1 LAEFLPFIVI
11 GLSVGS
17 IYGLAATGLVLTY
30 KTSGIFNFA
39 YGALASVSVF
49 IFYELHDVQGW
60 PWPLA
65 GGLCVFVV
73 GPVMGYLLE
82 LLARQL
88 AAADRT
94 LQIGAMV
101 GLIVCI
107 VSITGLLFSN
117 TSGVFPSFLPTATV
131 RLLDVNVEW
140 EQIIVFIVGL
150 AAAGGLYAF
159 LRFTRRGVELRAVV
173 DDPDL
178 LSVTGT
184 SAVRVRR
191 LAWMIGSSF
200 AALSGLLIAPNLQ
213 LSATALTL
221 LVVQAFCAAAIGYFS
236 NLPLTYLGGLLTG
249 VAGAVATKYVV
260 NVPWLI
266 GFPSS
271 LPFVVLFVV
280 LLVTPRGRLLVRS
293 FVVPRRIPPS
303 WHAPLRARLLS
314 GVVFLALLCAVPWLV
329 GTNLASYTSALIL
342 VILLLSLG
350 LLLRTARQVSLCQ
363 YGFAAIGAAA
373 MAHFTGA
380 GIPWLIALLLA
391 ALVAIPVGALIAI
404 PAIRL
409 SGVFLALATLG
420 FGILLE
426 QMVYTQGW
434 MFGASS
440 NGLPTTRPDLSIDG
454 FQLGSDEGMYFVVLA
469 FVAVVAVAIAVL
481 TETRLGKL
489 LRAMGDSPVALDTYG
504 VNVNVIRVLVF
515 CVSAA
520 IAAIAGALTASVDTY
535 AIGDNFPSFSSL
547 TIVTIVLVVVVG
559 DPWYAFIAAAGLT
572 IIPVYLTGG
581 NVTNVILAVAA
592 IGSVLVPVF
601 RHRLQATPPR
611 AVQAFADWI
620 GGRPTRASGA
630 PPATAPP
637 AAPRPAP
644 QPEPANTPTP
654 ALAPVHLASP
664 PARLAS
670 PPAHVGSPRARLASR
685 KVPSAGLAVEN
696 LTIRYGGALAVDSAS
711 LTVQPGA
718 ITGLVGPNGAG
729 KTSIFNACSGLI
741 APTGGRITL
750 HGDDIS
756 HASPSQR
763 ARLGLGRT
771 FQRVQLFESLPVR
784 SNVQLA
790 RESAL
795 AGSNP
800 LRQVVGRRSDAR
812 EIERATTEAIK
823 LTGIGPYVDAPV
835 DRLSTGQRRLVELAR
850 VLAGPFDI
858 ILLDEPSSG
867 LDPTETKHFGQIL
880 CRAVAERGLG
890 VLLVEH
896 DMALVQQTCAHVYVL
911 DYGTMIF
918 EGTAQQML
926 TADSVRAAYL
936 GVSTTETAS

>member
-1 LAEFLPFIVI
+1 LADFLPFIVI

-17 IYGLAATGLVLTY
+17 VYGLAATGLVLTY

-60 PWPLA
+60 PWPVV

-82 LLARQL
+82 WLSRQL

-101 GLIVCI
+101 GLIVWI
-107 VSITGLLFSN
+107 VSITGIMFSS
-117 TSGVFPSFLPTATV
+117 TSGIFPSFLPTATV
-131 RLLDVNVEW
+131 RMLDVNVQW
-140 EQIIVFIVGL
+140 EQIIVAVVGF
-150 AAAGGLYAF
+150 AAAGALYAF

-184 SAVRVRR
+184 SSVRVRR

-213 LSATALTL
+213 LSALALTL
-221 LVVQAFCAAAIGYFS
+221 LVVQAFSAAAIGYFT
-236 NLPLTYLGGLLTG
+236 NLPLTYVGGLLTG
-249 VAGAVATKYVV
+249 IAGALATKYVV

-271 LPFVVLFVV
+271 LPFVVLFIV
-280 LLVTPRGRLLVRS
+280 LLVTPRSKLVVRS
-293 FVVPRRIPPS
+293 FVVARRIPPS
-303 WHAPLRARLLS
+303 WHAPVRARLYS
-314 GVVFLALLCAVPWLV
+314 GVVFLAVLCAVPWLV
-329 GTNLASYTSALIL
+329 GTDLASYTSALIM
-342 VILLLSLG
+342 VILILSLG
-350 LLLRTARQVSLCQ
+350 LLLRTSRQVSLCQ

-373 MAHFTGA
+373 MGHFTSA
-380 GIPWLIALLLA
+380 GIPWLFALLLA
-391 ALVAIPVGALIAI
+391 ALVAVPVGAFIAI

-426 QMVYTQGW
+426 QMVYTMGW
-434 MFGASS
+434 MFGPSS
-440 NGLPTTRPDLSIDG
+440 NGLPTTRPDLSIGG
-454 FQLGSDEGMYFVVLA
+454 FKFGSDEGMYFVVVA
-469 FVAVVAVAIAVL
+469 FVVIIAVTVAVL

-515 CVSAA
+515 CISAF
-520 IAAIAGALTASVDTY
+520 IAAVAGALTASVNTY
-535 AIGDNFPSFSSL
+535 AIGSEFPSFSSL
-547 TIVTIVLVVVVG
+547 VLVTIVIAVVLG
-559 DPWYAFIAAAGLT
+559 DPWYAFVAAAGLT

-581 NVTNVILAVAA
+581 NVTEIILAVSAVGA
-592 IGSVLVPVF
+592 VLVPVF
-601 RHRLQATPPR
+601 RDRMQVTPPR
-611 AVQAFADWI
+611 AIQEFADWI
-620 GGRPTRASGA
+620 STHPPRRAS
-630 PPATAPP
+630 PA
-637 AAPRPAP
+637 
-644 QPEPANTPTP
+644 
-654 ALAPVHLASP
+654 
-664 PARLAS
+664 ARLAAAQ
-670 PPAHVGSPRARLASR
+670 PAAAQPAAALATAAPVETGRPVVVPAARSPRPIGSTSLS
-685 KVPSAGLAVEN
+685 VES
-696 LTIRYGGALAVDSAS
+696 LTIRYGGALAVDNVTLA
-711 LTVQPGA
+711 VRAGM

-729 KTSIFNACSGLI
+729 KTSIFNVCSGLVKPS
-741 APTGGRITL
+741 AGRITL
-750 HGDDIS
+750 HGTDVT

-771 FQRVQLFESLPVR
+771 FQRVQLFESLDVR
-784 SNVQLA
+784 SNITLA

-800 LRQVVGRRSDAR
+800 LRQVVGRRGDAR
-812 EIERATTEAIK
+812 EIDRAVTSAIE
-823 LTGIGPYVDAPV
+823 LTGVGAYLDKPV
-835 DRLSTGQRRLVELAR
+835 DHLSTGQRRLVELAR
-850 VLAGPFDI
+850 VLAGPFDTV
-858 ILLDEPSSG
+858 LLDEPSSG
-867 LDPTETKHFGQIL
+867 LDPAETEHFGEIL
-880 CRAVAERGLG
+880 GRAVAERGLG

-911 DYGTMIF
+911 DYGSMIF

-936 GVSTTETAS
+936 GVSTTEPAS

>member
-60 PWPLA
+60 PWPVV

-82 LLARQL
+82 LLSRQL

-101 GLIVCI
+101 GLIVWI
-107 VSITGLLFSN
+107 VSITGIMFSN
-117 TSGVFPSFLPTATV
+117 TSGIFPSFLPTTTV
-131 RLLDVNVEW
+131 RMLDVNVQW
-140 EQIIVFIVGL
+140 EQIIVAVVGF
-150 AAAGGLYAF
+150 AAAGALYAF

-184 SAVRVRR
+184 SSVRVRR

-213 LSATALTL
+213 LSALALTL
-221 LVVQAFCAAAIGYFS
+221 LVVQAFSAAAIGYFT
-236 NLPLTYLGGLLTG
+236 NLPLTYVGGLLTG
-249 VAGAVATKYVV
+249 VAGALATKYVV

-271 LPFVVLFVV
+271 LPFVVLFIV
-280 LLVTPRGRLLVRS
+280 LLVTPRSKLVVRS
-293 FVVPRRIPPS
+293 FVVARRIPPS
-303 WHAPLRARLLS
+303 WHAPARARLYS
-314 GVVFLALLCAVPWLV
+314 GVVFLAVLCAVPWLV
-329 GTNLASYTSALIL
+329 GTDLASYTSALIM
-342 VILLLSLG
+342 VILILSLG
-350 LLLRTARQVSLCQ
+350 LLLRTSRQVSLCQ

-373 MAHFTGA
+373 MGHFTSA
-380 GIPWLIALLLA
+380 GIPWLFALLLA
-391 ALVAIPVGALIAI
+391 ALVAVPVGAFIAI

-426 QMVYTQGW
+426 QMVYTMGW
-434 MFGASS
+434 MFGPSS
-440 NGLPTTRPDLSIDG
+440 NGLPTTRPDLSIGG
-454 FQLGSDEGMYFVVLA
+454 FQFGSDEGMYFVVVA
-469 FVAVVAVAIAVL
+469 FVVVIAVTVAVL

-515 CVSAA
+515 CISAF
-520 IAAIAGALTASVDTY
+520 IAAVAGALTASVNTY
-535 AIGDNFPSFSSL
+535 AIGSEFPSFSSL
-547 TIVTIVLVVVVG
+547 VLVTIVIAVVLG
-559 DPWYAFIAAAGLT
+559 DPWYAFVAAAGLT

-581 NVTNVILAVAA
+581 DVTEIILAVSAVGA
-592 IGSVLVPVF
+592 VLVPVF
-601 RHRLQATPPR
+601 RDRMQVTPPR
-611 AVQAFADWI
+611 AVVKFADWI
-620 GGRPTRASGA
+620 STHPPRRARAAAQLAAAQPAAAAAETARPALV
-630 PPATAPP
+630 PATRP
-637 AAPRPAP
+637 PRPP
-644 QPEPANTPTP
+644 
-654 ALAPVHLASP
+654 
-664 PARLAS
+664 
-670 PPAHVGSPRARLASR
+670 GSTSLS
-685 KVPSAGLAVEN
+685 VEN
-696 LTIRYGGALAVDSAS
+696 LTIRYGGALAVDNVTLA
-711 LTVQPGA
+711 VRAGM

-729 KTSIFNACSGLI
+729 KTSIFNVCSGLVKPS
-741 APTGGRITL
+741 AGRITL
-750 HGDDIS
+750 HGSDVT

-771 FQRVQLFESLPVR
+771 FQRVQLFESLDVR
-784 SNVQLA
+784 SNITLA

-800 LRQVVGRRSDAR
+800 LRQVVGRRGDAR
-812 EIERATTEAIK
+812 EIDRAVTAAIE
-823 LTGIGPYVDAPV
+823 LTGVGAYLDKPV
-835 DRLSTGQRRLVELAR
+835 DHLSTGQRRLVELAR
-850 VLAGPFDI
+850 VLAGPFDTV
-858 ILLDEPSSG
+858 LLDEPSSG
-867 LDPTETKHFGQIL
+867 LDPAETEHFGEIL
-880 CRAVAERGLG
+880 GRAVAERGLG

-911 DYGTMIF
+911 DYGSMIF

-926 TADSVRAAYL
+926 TADAVRAAYL
-936 GVSTTETAS
+936 GVSTTTPAT

>member
-1 LAEFLPFIVI
+1 MAEFLPFIVI

-49 IFYELHDVQGW
+49 VFYELHDVQGW
-60 PWPLA
+60 PWPVA

-82 LLARQL
+82 LLSRQL

-101 GLIVCI
+101 GLIVWI
-107 VSITGLLFSN
+107 VSITGIMFSN
-117 TSGVFPSFLPTATV
+117 TSGIFPSFLPTTTV
-131 RLLDVNVEW
+131 RLLNVNVEW
-140 EQIIVFIVGL
+140 EQIIVAVVGF
-150 AAAGGLYAF
+150 AAAGALYAF

-184 SAVRVRR
+184 SSVAVRR

-213 LSATALTL
+213 LSALALTL
-221 LVVQAFCAAAIGYFS
+221 LVVQAFSAAAIGYFT
-236 NLPLTYLGGLLTG
+236 NLPLTYVGGLLTG
-249 VAGAVATKYVV
+249 IAGALATKYVV

-271 LPFVVLFVV
+271 LPFVVLFIV
-280 LLVTPRGRLLVRS
+280 LLVTPRSKLVVRS
-293 FVVPRRIPPS
+293 FVVARRIPPS
-303 WHAPLRARLLS
+303 WHAPVRARLYS
-314 GVVFLALLCAVPWLV
+314 GVVFLAVLCAVPWLV
-329 GTNLASYTSALIL
+329 GTDLASYTSALIM
-342 VILLLSLG
+342 VILILSLG
-350 LLLRTARQVSLCQ
+350 LLLRTSRQVSLCQ

-373 MAHFTGA
+373 MGHFTSA
-380 GIPWLIALLLA
+380 GIPWLFALLLA
-391 ALVAIPVGALIAI
+391 ALVAVPVGAFIAI

-426 QMVYTQGW
+426 QMVYTMGW
-434 MFGASS
+434 MFGPSS
-440 NGLPTTRPDLSIDG
+440 NGLPTTRPDLSIGG
-454 FQLGSDEGMYFVVLA
+454 FQLGSDEGMYFVVVA
-469 FVAVVAVAIAVL
+469 FVVVIAVTVAVL

-515 CVSAA
+515 CISAF
-520 IAAIAGALTASVDTY
+520 IAAVAGALTASVNTY
-535 AIGDNFPSFSSL
+535 AIGSEFPSFSSL
-547 TIVTIVLVVVVG
+547 VLVTIVIAVVLG
-559 DPWYAFIAAAGLT
+559 DPWYAFVAAAGLT

-581 NVTNVILAVAA
+581 NVTEIILAVSAVGA
-592 IGSVLVPVF
+592 VLVPVF
-601 RHRLQATPPR
+601 RDRMQVTPPR
-611 AVQAFADWI
+611 AIQEFADWI
-620 GGRPTRASGA
+620 STHPPRRAR
-630 PPATAPP
+630 
-637 AAPRPAP
+637 AA
-644 QPEPANTPTP
+644 
-654 ALAPVHLASP
+654 
-664 PARLAS
+664 ARLAAAQPAGAPAETAS
-670 PPAHVGSPRARLASR
+670 PALVLAARSPRPPGSTSLS
-685 KVPSAGLAVEN
+685 VEG
-696 LTIRYGGALAVDSAS
+696 LTIRYGGALAVDNVTLA
-711 LTVQPGA
+711 VRAGM

-729 KTSIFNACSGLI
+729 KTSIFNVCSGLVKPS
-741 APTGGRITL
+741 AGRITL
-750 HGDDIS
+750 HGTDVT

-771 FQRVQLFESLPVR
+771 FQRVQLFESLDVK
-784 SNVQLA
+784 SNITLA

-800 LRQVVGRRSDAR
+800 LRQVIGRRGDAR
-812 EIERATTEAIK
+812 EIDRAVAAAIE
-823 LTGIGPYVDAPV
+823 LTGVGAYLDKPV
-835 DRLSTGQRRLVELAR
+835 DHLSTGQRRLVELAR
-850 VLAGPFDI
+850 VLAGPFDTV
-858 ILLDEPSSG
+858 LLDEPSSG
-867 LDPTETKHFGQIL
+867 LDPTETEHFGAIL
-880 CRAVAERGLG
+880 GRAVAERGLG

-911 DYGTMIF
+911 DYGSMIF

-926 TADSVRAAYL
+926 TAESVRAAYL
-936 GVSTTETAS
+936 GVSTTTPAT

>member
-1 LAEFLPFIVI
+1 VAQFLPFVVI

-49 IFYELHDVQGW
+49 TFYELHDVQGW
-60 PWPLA
+60 PWPVA
-65 GGLCVFVV
+65 GALCVFVV
-73 GPVMGYLLE
+73 GPVLGYLLE

-101 GLIVCI
+101 GLIVWI
-107 VSITGLLFSN
+107 VSITGIMFSS
-117 TSGVFPSFLPTATV
+117 TSGTFPAFLPTSTV

-140 EQIIVFIVGL
+140 EQIIVAVVGF
-150 AAAGGLYAF
+150 AAAGALYAF

-184 SAVRVRR
+184 SSVRVRR

-213 LSATALTL
+213 LSALALTL
-221 LVVQAFCAAAIGYFS
+221 LVVQAFSAAAIGYFT
-236 NLPLTYLGGLLTG
+236 NLPLTYVGGLLTG

-271 LPFVVLFVV
+271 LPFVVLFIV
-280 LLVTPRGRLLVRS
+280 LLVTPRGRLVVRS
-293 FVVPRRIPPS
+293 FVVPHRIPPS
-303 WHAPLRARLLS
+303 WHAPVRARLLS
-314 GVVFLALLCAVPWLV
+314 GVIFLAFLCAVPWLV
-329 GTNLASYTSALIL
+329 GPDLASYTSALIL
-342 VILLLSLG
+342 VILILSLG
-350 LLLRTARQVSLCQ
+350 LLLRTSRQVSLCQ
-363 YGFAAIGAAA
+363 YAFAAIGAAA
-373 MAHFTGA
+373 MAHFTSA
-380 GIPWLIALLLA
+380 GVPWLIALLLA
-391 ALVAIPVGALIAI
+391 ALVAVPVGAFIAI

-426 QMVYTQGW
+426 QMVYTMGW
-434 MFGASS
+434 MFGPSS
-440 NGLPTTRPDLSIDG
+440 NGLPTSRPNWSIGG

-469 FVAVVAVAIAVL
+469 FVAAAAVAIAVL
-481 TETRLGKL
+481 TQTRLGKL
-489 LRAMGDSPVALDTYG
+489 LRALGDSPVALDTYG
-504 VNVNVIRVLVF
+504 VNVNVIRVVAF
-515 CVSAA
+515 CVSAF
-520 IAAIAGALTASVDTY
+520 IAAVAGALTASVDTY
-535 AIGDNFPSFSSL
+535 AIGDDFPSFSSL
-547 TIVTIVLVVVVG
+547 TIVTIVIVVVLG
-559 DPWYAFIAAAGLT
+559 DPWYAFVAAAGLT

-581 NVTNVILAVAA
+581 NVTAVILAVAA
-592 IGSVLVPVF
+592 VGSVLVPVF

-611 AVQAFADWI
+611 VVQALADWI
-620 GGRPTRASGA
+620 GTHPPRRASAPAPSAAGQPEAAGA
-630 PPATAPP
+630 ETARQASVAVPR
-637 AAPRPAP
+637 APRPA
-644 QPEPANTPTP
+644 
-654 ALAPVHLASP
+654 ASTS
-664 PARLAS
+664 LS
-670 PPAHVGSPRARLASR
+670 
-685 KVPSAGLAVEN
+685 VES
-696 LTIRYGGALAVDSAS
+696 LTIRYGGALAVNKVTLA
-711 LTVQPGA
+711 VKAGM

-729 KTSIFNACSGLI
+729 KTSIFNACSGLVKPS
-741 APTGGRITL
+741 AGRIML
-750 HGDDIS
+750 HDADITR
-756 HASPSQR
+756 ASPSQR

-800 LRQVVGRRSDAR
+800 LRQVIGRRGDAR
-812 EIERATTEAIK
+812 EIARATAEAIE
-823 LTGIGPYVDAPV
+823 LTGIGSYVDAPV
-835 DRLSTGQRRLVELAR
+835 EHLSTGQRRLVELAR
-850 VLAGPFDI
+850 VLAGPFDT

-867 LDPTETKHFGQIL
+867 LDPTETGHFGEIL
-880 CRAVAERGLG
+880 GRAVAERGLG

-896 DMALVQQTCAHVYVL
+896 DMALVQQTCAQVYVL
-911 DYGTMIF
+911 DYGSLIF
-918 EGTAQQML
+918 EGTPQQML
-926 TADSVRAAYL
+926 TADTVRAAYL
-936 GVSTTETAS
+936 GVSTTEAAS

>member
-17 IYGLAATGLVLTY
+17 VYGLAATGLVLTY

-49 IFYELHDVQGW
+49 IFYELHDVRGW
-60 PWPLA
+60 PWPVV

-73 GPVMGYLLE
+73 GPVLGCLLE
-82 LLARQL
+82 WLSRQL

-101 GLIVCI
+101 GLIVWI
-107 VSITGLLFSN
+107 VSITGIMFST
-117 TSGVFPSFLPTATV
+117 TSGIFPSFLPTTTV
-131 RLLDVNVEW
+131 RMLDVNVQW
-140 EQIIVFIVGL
+140 EQIIVAVVGF
-150 AAAGGLYAF
+150 AAAGALYAF

-184 SAVRVRR
+184 SSVRVRR

-213 LSATALTL
+213 LSALALTL
-221 LVVQAFCAAAIGYFS
+221 LVVQAFSAAAIGYFT
-236 NLPLTYLGGLLTG
+236 NLPLTYAGGLLTG
-249 VAGAVATKYVV
+249 VAGALATKYVV

-271 LPFVVLFVV
+271 LPFVVLFIV
-280 LLVTPRGRLLVRS
+280 LLVTPRGRLVVRS
-293 FVVPRRIPPS
+293 FVVARRIPPS
-303 WHAPLRARLLS
+303 WHAPARARLYS
-314 GVVFLALLCAVPWLV
+314 GVVFLAVLCAVPRLV
-329 GTNLASYTSALIL
+329 GTDLASYTSALIM
-342 VILLLSLG
+342 VILILSLG
-350 LLLRTARQVSLCQ
+350 LLLRTSRQVSLCQ

-373 MAHFTGA
+373 MGHFTSA
-380 GIPWLIALLLA
+380 GIPWLFALLLA
-391 ALVAIPVGALIAI
+391 ALVAVPVGAFIAI

-426 QMVYTQGW
+426 QMVYTMGW
-434 MFGASS
+434 MFGPSS
-440 NGLPTTRPDLSIDG
+440 NGLPTTRPDLSIGG
-454 FQLGSDEGMYFVVLA
+454 FQLGGDEGMYFVVVA
-469 FVAVVAVAIAVL
+469 FVLVIAVTVAVL

-515 CVSAA
+515 CISAF
-520 IAAIAGALTASVDTY
+520 IAAVAGALTASVNTY
-535 AIGDNFPSFSSL
+535 AIGSEFPSFSSL
-547 TIVTIVLVVVVG
+547 VLVTIVIAVVLG
-559 DPWYAFIAAAGLT
+559 DPWYAFVAAAGLT

-581 NVTNVILAVAA
+581 NVTEIILAVSAVGA
-592 IGSVLVPVF
+592 VLVPVF
-601 RHRLQATPPR
+601 RDRMQVTPPR
-611 AVQAFADWI
+611 AIQEFADWI
-620 GGRPTRASGA
+620 STHPPRRATAAARPAAARPAAAAAETALA
-630 PPATAPP
+630 PATRP
-637 AAPRPAP
+637 PRPA
-644 QPEPANTPTP
+644 
-654 ALAPVHLASP
+654 
-664 PARLAS
+664 
-670 PPAHVGSPRARLASR
+670 GSTSLS
-685 KVPSAGLAVEN
+685 VEN
-696 LTIRYGGALAVDSAS
+696 LTIRYGGALAVDNVTLA
-711 LTVQPGA
+711 VRAGM

-729 KTSIFNACSGLI
+729 KTSIFNVCSGLVKPS
-741 APTGGRITL
+741 AGRITL
-750 HGDDIS
+750 HGSDVT

-771 FQRVQLFESLPVR
+771 FQRVQLFESLDVR
-784 SNVQLA
+784 SNITLA

-800 LRQVVGRRSDAR
+800 LRQVVGRRGDAR
-812 EIERATTEAIK
+812 EIDRAAAAAIE
-823 LTGIGPYVDAPV
+823 LTGVGAYLDKPV
-835 DRLSTGQRRLVELAR
+835 DHLSTGQRRLVELAR
-850 VLAGPFDI
+850 VLAGPFDTV
-858 ILLDEPSSG
+858 LLDEPSSG
-867 LDPTETKHFGQIL
+867 LDPTETEHFGEIL
-880 CRAVAERGLG
+880 SRAVAERGLG

-911 DYGTMIF
+911 DYGSMIF

-926 TADSVRAAYL
+926 TADAVRAAYL
-936 GVSTTETAS
+936 GVSTTTPAT

>member
-1 LAEFLPFIVI
+1 LADFLPFIVI

-17 IYGLAATGLVLTY
+17 VYGLAATGLVLTY

-60 PWPLA
+60 PWPVV

-82 LLARQL
+82 WLSRQL

-101 GLIVCI
+101 GLIVWI
-107 VSITGLLFSN
+107 VSITGIMFSS
-117 TSGVFPSFLPTATV
+117 TSGIFPSFLPTATV
-131 RLLDVNVEW
+131 RMLDVNVQW
-140 EQIIVFIVGL
+140 EQIIVAVVGF
-150 AAAGGLYAF
+150 AAAGALYAF

-184 SAVRVRR
+184 SSVRVRR

-213 LSATALTL
+213 LSALALTL
-221 LVVQAFCAAAIGYFS
+221 LVVQAFSAAAIGYFT
-236 NLPLTYLGGLLTG
+236 NLPLTYVGGLLTG
-249 VAGAVATKYVV
+249 VAGALATKYVV

-271 LPFVVLFVV
+271 LPFVVLFIV
-280 LLVTPRGRLLVRS
+280 LLVTPRGKLVVRS
-293 FVVPRRIPPS
+293 FVVARRIPPS
-303 WHAPLRARLLS
+303 WHAPVRARLYS
-314 GVVFLALLCAVPWLV
+314 GVVFLAVLCAVPWLV
-329 GTNLASYTSALIL
+329 GTDLASYTSALIM
-342 VILLLSLG
+342 VILILSLG
-350 LLLRTARQVSLCQ
+350 LLLRTSRQVSLCQ

-373 MAHFTGA
+373 MGHFTSA
-380 GIPWLIALLLA
+380 GIPWLFALLLA
-391 ALVAIPVGALIAI
+391 ALVAVPVGAFIAI

-426 QMVYTQGW
+426 QMVYTMGW
-434 MFGASS
+434 MFGPSS
-440 NGLPTTRPDLSIDG
+440 NGLPTTRPDLSIGG
-454 FQLGSDEGMYFVVLA
+454 FQFGSDEGMYFVVVA
-469 FVAVVAVAIAVL
+469 FVVIIAVTVAVL

-515 CVSAA
+515 CISAF
-520 IAAIAGALTASVDTY
+520 IAAVAGALTASVNTY
-535 AIGDNFPSFSSL
+535 AIGSEFPSFSSL
-547 TIVTIVLVVVVG
+547 VLVTIVIAVVLG
-559 DPWYAFIAAAGLT
+559 DPWYAFVAAAGLT

-581 NVTNVILAVAA
+581 NVTEIILAVSAVGA
-592 IGSVLVPVF
+592 VLVPVF
-601 RHRLQATPPR
+601 RDRMQVTPPR
-611 AVQAFADWI
+611 AIQEFADWI
-620 GGRPTRASGA
+620 STHPPRRAS
-630 PPATAPP
+630 
-637 AAPRPAP
+637 AA
-644 QPEPANTPTP
+644 
-654 ALAPVHLASP
+654 
-664 PARLAS
+664 ARLAAAQ
-670 PPAHVGSPRARLASR
+670 PAAAQPAAALATAALATAAPVETGRPVVVPAARSPRPIGSTSLS
-685 KVPSAGLAVEN
+685 VES
-696 LTIRYGGALAVDSAS
+696 LTIRYGGALAVDNVTLA
-711 LTVQPGA
+711 VRAGM

-729 KTSIFNACSGLI
+729 KTSIFNVCSGLVKPS
-741 APTGGRITL
+741 AGRITL
-750 HGDDIS
+750 HGTDVT

-771 FQRVQLFESLPVR
+771 FQRVQLFESLDVR
-784 SNVQLA
+784 SNITLA

-800 LRQVVGRRSDAR
+800 LRQVVGRRGDAR
-812 EIERATTEAIK
+812 EIDRAVTSAIE
-823 LTGIGPYVDAPV
+823 LTGVGAYLDKPV
-835 DRLSTGQRRLVELAR
+835 DHLSTGQRRLVELAR
-850 VLAGPFDI
+850 VLAGPFDTV
-858 ILLDEPSSG
+858 LLDEPSSG
-867 LDPTETKHFGQIL
+867 LDPAETEHFGEIL
-880 CRAVAERGLG
+880 GRAVAERGLG

-911 DYGTMIF
+911 DYGSMIF

-936 GVSTTETAS
+936 GVSTTEPAS

>member
-1 LAEFLPFIVI
+1 VAQFLPFVVI

-17 IYGLAATGLVLTY
+17 VYGLAATGLVLTY

-65 GGLCVFVV
+65 GALCVFVV

-107 VSITGLLFSN
+107 VSVTGLLFGD
-117 TSGVFPSFLPTATV
+117 TTGTFPSFLPTTTV
-131 RLLDVNVEW
+131 RMLDVNVEW
-140 EQIIVFIVGL
+140 EQIIVFLVGF

-184 SAVRVRR
+184 SSVGVRR
-191 LAWMIGSSF
+191 LAWIIGSSF

-221 LVVQAFCAAAIGYFS
+221 LVVQAFSAAAIGYFT
-236 NLPLTYLGGLLTG
+236 NLPLTYVGGLLTG
-249 VAGAVATKYVV
+249 VAGAIATKYVV

-266 GFPSS
+266 GLPSS
-271 LPFVVLFVV
+271 LPFIVLFVV
-280 LLVTPRGRLLVRS
+280 LLVTPRSKLVVRS

-303 WHAPLRARLLS
+303 WHAPAPARVLS
-314 GVVFLALLCAVPWLV
+314 GLIFLGLLCAVPSLV
-329 GTNLASYTSALIL
+329 GVNLASYTSALIL
-342 VILLLSLG
+342 VILILSLG
-350 LLLRTARQVSLCQ
+350 LLLRTSRQVSLCQ

-391 ALVAIPVGALIAI
+391 ALVAVPVGAFIAI

-440 NGLPTTRPDLSIDG
+440 NGLPTSRPDWSIDG

-469 FVAVVAVAIAVL
+469 CVVVIAVAIAVL
-481 TETRLGKL
+481 TQTRLGKL
-489 LRAMGDSPVALDTYG
+489 LRAMGDSPLALDTYG
-504 VNVNVIRVLVF
+504 VSVNMIRVLVF
-515 CVSAA
+515 CISAF

-547 TIVTIVLVVVVG
+547 TIVTIVIVVVLG
-559 DPWYAFIAAAGLT
+559 DPWYAFVAAAGLT

-581 NVTNVILAVAA
+581 NVTEVILTVAS
-592 IGSVLVPVF
+592 IGAVLVPVF
-601 RHRLQATPPR
+601 RHRLQVTPPR
-611 AVQAFADWI
+611 AVQAFADRI
-620 GGRPTRASGA
+620 SANPFRRARTADQQEAAREAVA
-630 PPATAPP
+630 PPP
-637 AAPRPAP
+637 ARAEPRPPRPA
-644 QPEPANTPTP
+644 TSTS
-654 ALAPVHLASP
+654 LS
-664 PARLAS
+664 
-670 PPAHVGSPRARLASR
+670 
-685 KVPSAGLAVEN
+685 VEN
-696 LTIRYGGALAVDSAS
+696 LTIRYGGALAVNDVS
-711 LTVQPGA
+711 LAVRAGT

-729 KTSIFNACSGLI
+729 KTSIFNACSGLVRP
-741 APTGGRITL
+741 AGGKITL
-750 HGDDIS
+750 HGTDIT
-756 HASPSQR
+756 HATPSQR

-771 FQRVQLFESLPVR
+771 FQRVQLFESLDVR
-784 SNVQLA
+784 SNIRLA

-795 AGSNP
+795 AGGNP
-800 LRQVVGRRSDAR
+800 ARQVVGRPGDAR
-812 EIERATTEAIK
+812 EIDRAVAAAIE
-823 LTGIGPYVDAPV
+823 LTGIGSSVDSPV
-835 DRLSTGQRRLVELAR
+835 EYLSTGQRRLVELAR
-850 VLAGPFDI
+850 VLAGPFDTV
-858 ILLDEPSSG
+858 LLDEPSSG
-867 LDPTETKHFGQIL
+867 LDATETEHFGEIL

-890 VLLVEH
+890 ILLVEH
-896 DMALVQQTCAHVYVL
+896 DMALVNQTCAQVYVL

-918 EGTAQQML
+918 EGTPRQML
-926 TADSVRAAYL
+926 TAETVRAAYL
-936 GVSTTETAS
+936 GVSTTEAAS

>member
-17 IYGLAATGLVLTY
+17 VYGLAATGLVLTY

-60 PWPLA
+60 PWPVV

-73 GPVMGYLLE
+73 GPVLGYLLE
-82 LLARQL
+82 WLSRQL

-101 GLIVCI
+101 GLIVWI
-107 VSITGLLFSN
+107 VSITGIMFSN
-117 TSGVFPSFLPTATV
+117 TSGIFPSFLPTTTV
-131 RLLDVNVEW
+131 RMLDVNVQW
-140 EQIIVFIVGL
+140 EQIIVAVVGF
-150 AAAGGLYAF
+150 AAAGALYAF

-184 SAVRVRR
+184 SSVRVRR

-213 LSATALTL
+213 LSALALTL
-221 LVVQAFCAAAIGYFS
+221 LVVQAFSAAAIGYFT
-236 NLPLTYLGGLLTG
+236 NLPLTYVGGLLTG
-249 VAGAVATKYVV
+249 IAGALATKYVV

-271 LPFVVLFVV
+271 LPFVVLFIV
-280 LLVTPRGRLLVRS
+280 LLVTPRSKLVVRS
-293 FVVPRRIPPS
+293 FVVARRIPPS
-303 WHAPLRARLLS
+303 WHAPVRARLYS
-314 GVVFLALLCAVPWLV
+314 GVVFLAVLCAVPWLV
-329 GTNLASYTSALIL
+329 GTDLASYTSALIM
-342 VILLLSLG
+342 VILILSLG
-350 LLLRTARQVSLCQ
+350 LLLRTSRQVSLCQ

-373 MAHFTGA
+373 MGHFTSA
-380 GIPWLIALLLA
+380 GIPWLFALLLA
-391 ALVAIPVGALIAI
+391 ALVAVPVGAFIAI

-426 QMVYTQGW
+426 QMVYTMGW
-434 MFGASS
+434 MFGPSS
-440 NGLPTTRPDLSIDG
+440 NGLPTTRPDLSIAG
-454 FQLGSDEGMYFVVLA
+454 FQFGSDEGMYFVVVA
-469 FVAVVAVAIAVL
+469 FVLVIAVTVAVL

-515 CVSAA
+515 CISAF
-520 IAAIAGALTASVDTY
+520 IAAVAGALTASVNTY
-535 AIGDNFPSFSSL
+535 AIGSEFPSFSSL
-547 TIVTIVLVVVVG
+547 VLVTIVIAVVLG
-559 DPWYAFIAAAGLT
+559 DPWYAFVAAAGLT

-581 NVTNVILAVAA
+581 NVTEIILAVSAVGA
-592 IGSVLVPVF
+592 VLVPVF
-601 RHRLQATPPR
+601 RDRMQVTPPR
-611 AVQAFADWI
+611 AIQEFADWI
-620 GGRPTRASGA
+620 STHPPRRARAAARLPAAQPAAAAETARPALG
-630 PPATAPP
+630 PATRP
-637 AAPRPAP
+637 PRP
-644 QPEPANTPTP
+644 
-654 ALAPVHLASP
+654 L
-664 PARLAS
+664 
-670 PPAHVGSPRARLASR
+670 GSTSLS
-685 KVPSAGLAVEN
+685 VEN
-696 LTIRYGGALAVDSAS
+696 LTIRYGGALAVDNVILA
-711 LTVQPGA
+711 VRAGM

-729 KTSIFNACSGLI
+729 KTSIFNVCSGLVKPS
-741 APTGGRITL
+741 AGRITL
-750 HGDDIS
+750 HGTDVT

-771 FQRVQLFESLPVR
+771 FQRVQLFESLDVR
-784 SNVQLA
+784 SNITLA

-800 LRQVVGRRSDAR
+800 LRQVIGRRGDAR
-812 EIERATTEAIK
+812 EIDRAVTAAIE
-823 LTGIGPYVDAPV
+823 LTGVGAYLDKPV
-835 DRLSTGQRRLVELAR
+835 DHLSTGQRRLVELAR
-850 VLAGPFDI
+850 VLAGPFDTV
-858 ILLDEPSSG
+858 LLDEPSSG
-867 LDPTETKHFGQIL
+867 LDPAETEHFGEIL
-880 CRAVAERGLG
+880 SRAVAERGLG

-911 DYGTMIF
+911 DYGSMIF

-926 TADSVRAAYL
+926 TADAVRAAYL
-936 GVSTTETAS
+936 GVSTTTPAT

>member
-1 LAEFLPFIVI
+1 LAEFLPFVVI

-17 IYGLAATGLVLTY
+17 VYGLAATGLVLTY

-49 IFYELHDVQGW
+49 VVYELHDVQGW
-60 PWPLA
+60 PWPVA
-65 GGLCVFVV
+65 GALCVFVL

-88 AAADRT
+88 SAADRT

-101 GLIVCI
+101 GLIGAI
-107 VSITGLLFSN
+107 VAITGLMFRN
-117 TSGVFPSFLPTATV
+117 TSGIFPSFLPTSTV
-131 RLLDVNVEW
+131 RILDVNVEW
-140 EQIIVFIVGL
+140 EQIIVAVVGL
-150 AAAGGLYAF
+150 AAAAGLYAF
-159 LRFTRRGVELRAVV
+159 LHFTRRGIEMRAVV

-184 SAVRVRR
+184 SSTSVRR
-191 LAWMIGSSF
+191 LAAMIGSSF
-200 AALSGLLIAPNLQ
+200 AALAGLLIAPNLQ

-221 LVVQAFCAAAIGYFS
+221 LVVQAFCAAAIGYFT
-236 NLPLTYLGGLLTG
+236 NLPLTYVGGLLTG

-271 LPFVVLFVV
+271 LPFVVLFIV
-280 LLVTPRGRLLVRS
+280 LLVTPRGRLVVRS

-303 WHAPLRARLLS
+303 WHAPVRARLLS
-314 GVVFLALLCAVPWLV
+314 ALVFLALLCAVPWLV

-342 VILLLSLG
+342 VILVLSLG
-350 LLLRTARQVSLCQ
+350 LLIRTSRQVSLCQ

-391 ALVAIPVGALIAI
+391 ALVAVPVGALIAI

-434 MFGASS
+434 MFGPSS
-440 NGLPTTRPDLSIDG
+440 NGLPTARPGISIGG

-469 FVAVVAVAIAVL
+469 FVTVVAVAVAVL
-481 TETRLGKL
+481 TQTRLGKL
-489 LRAMGDSPVALDTYG
+489 LRAMGDSSVALDTYG
-504 VNVNVIRVLVF
+504 VSVNVIRVLVF
-515 CVSAA
+515 CISAFV
-520 IAAIAGALTASVDTY
+520 AAFAGALTASVDTY

-547 TIVTIVLVVVVG
+547 TIVTIVIVVVVG

-581 NVTNVILAVAA
+581 NVIEIILAVSA
-592 IGSVLVPVF
+592 IGAVLVPVF
-601 RHRLQATPPR
+601 RHRLAWTPPGFI
-611 AVQAFADWI
+611 QALADRI
-620 GGRPTRASGA
+620 GGRPARQVSQAPTAVLSVAPTTRV
-630 PPATAPP
+630 
-637 AAPRPAP
+637 PRQA
-644 QPEPANTPTP
+644 
-654 ALAPVHLASP
+654 
-664 PARLAS
+664 
-670 PPAHVGSPRARLASR
+670 GSVSLS
-685 KVPSAGLAVEN
+685 VEN
-696 LTIRYGGALAVDSAS
+696 LTIRYGGAVAVDDISLAVRA
-711 LTVQPGA
+711 GM

-729 KTSIFNACSGLI
+729 KTSIFNACSGLVRP
-741 APTGGRITL
+741 AVGKVTL
-750 HGDDIS
+750 HDADIT

-771 FQRVQLFESLPVR
+771 FQRVQLFESLDVQTNVR
-784 SNVQLA
+784 LA

-795 AGSNP
+795 AGKNP
-800 LRQVVGRRSDAR
+800 LRQVVGRHGDVR
-812 EIERATTEAIK
+812 EIDRAAAAAIE
-823 LTGIGPYVDAPV
+823 LTGIGAYVDSPV
-835 DRLSTGQRRLVELAR
+835 ERLSTGQRRLVELAR
-850 VLAGPFDI
+850 ALAGPFDT

-867 LDPTETKHFGQIL
+867 LDPAETARFGEIL
-880 CRAVAERGLG
+880 IRAVAERGIG

-896 DMALVQQTCAHVYVL
+896 DMALVQQACERVYVL
-911 DYGTMIF
+911 DFGCLIF
-918 EGTAQQML
+918 EGSAREML
-926 TADSVRAAYL
+926 ASPSVRAAYL
-936 GVSTTETAS
+936 GSPISGIAG

>member
-73 GPVMGYLLE
+73 GPVLGYLLE

-101 GLIVCI
+101 GLIVWI
-107 VSITGLLFSN
+107 VSITGIMFSD
-117 TSGVFPSFLPTATV
+117 TSGVFPSFLPTGTV

-140 EQIIVFIVGL
+140 EQIIVAVVGF
-150 AAAGGLYAF
+150 AAAGALYAF

-184 SAVRVRR
+184 SSVAVRR

-213 LSATALTL
+213 LSALALTL
-221 LVVQAFCAAAIGYFS
+221 LVVQAFSAAAIGYFT

-249 VAGAVATKYVV
+249 VAGALATKYVV

-271 LPFVVLFVV
+271 LPFVVLFIV
-280 LLVTPRGRLLVRS
+280 LLVTPRGKLVVRS
-293 FVVPRRIPPS
+293 FVVARRIPPS
-303 WHAPLRARLLS
+303 WHAPVRARLYS
-314 GVVFLALLCAVPWLV
+314 GLVFLAVLCAVPWLV

-342 VILLLSLG
+342 VVLILSLG
-350 LLLRTARQVSLCQ
+350 LLLRTSRQVSLCQ

-373 MAHFTGA
+373 MGHFTGA

-391 ALVAIPVGALIAI
+391 ALVAVPVGAFIAI

-426 QMVYTQGW
+426 QMVYTMGW
-434 MFGASS
+434 MFGPSS
-440 NGLPTTRPDLSIDG
+440 NGLPTTRPDLSIGG
-454 FQLGSDEGMYFVVLA
+454 FQLGSDEGMYFVVVA
-469 FVAVVAVAIAVL
+469 FVVVIAVTIAVL

-515 CVSAA
+515 CISAF
-520 IAAIAGALTASVDTY
+520 IAAIAGALTASVNTY
-535 AIGDNFPSFSSL
+535 AIGAEFPSFSSL
-547 TIVTIVLVVVVG
+547 TIVTIVIVVVLG
-559 DPWYAFIAAAGLT
+559 DPWYAFVAAAGLT

-581 NVTNVILAVAA
+581 NVTGIILAVSAVGA
-592 IGSVLVPVF
+592 VLVPVF
-601 RHRLQATPPR
+601 RHRLQLTPPR
-611 AVQAFADWI
+611 AVQAFADWLSTHPSR
-620 GGRPTRASGA
+620 RPHPTPQPAPAQPTPAQPAPAQPAVA
-630 PPATAPP
+630 PPARS
-637 AAPRPAP
+637 PRPI
-644 QPEPANTPTP
+644 
-654 ALAPVHLASP
+654 
-664 PARLAS
+664 
-670 PPAHVGSPRARLASR
+670 GSTSLS
-685 KVPSAGLAVEN
+685 VQS
-696 LTIRYGGALAVDSAS
+696 LTIKYGGALAVSNVTLA
-711 LTVQPGA
+711 VRAGM

-729 KTSIFNACSGLI
+729 KTSIFNACSGLVKPS
-741 APTGGRITL
+741 AGRITL
-750 HGDDIS
+750 HGTDVT

-771 FQRVQLFESLPVR
+771 FQRVQLFESLNVR
-784 SNVQLA
+784 SNITLA

-800 LRQVVGRRSDAR
+800 LRQVVGRRGDAR
-812 EIERATTEAIK
+812 EIDRAVTAAIE
-823 LTGIGPYVDAPV
+823 LTGVGAYLDKPV
-835 DRLSTGQRRLVELAR
+835 DHLSTGQRRLVELAR
-850 VLAGPFDI
+850 VLAGPFDTV
-858 ILLDEPSSG
+858 LLDEPSSG
-867 LDPTETKHFGQIL
+867 LDPAETEHFGEIL

-911 DYGTMIF
+911 DYGSMIF
-918 EGTAQQML
+918 EGTPHQML
-926 TADSVRAAYL
+926 TANSVRAAYL
-936 GVSTTETAS
+936 GVSTTEPAS

>member
-1 LAEFLPFIVI
+1 LKGLDVAQFLPFVVI

-49 IFYELHDVQGW
+49 VFYELHDVQGW

-65 GGLCVFVV
+65 GALCVFVV

-82 LLARQL
+82 LLSRQL

-101 GLIVCI
+101 GLIVWI
-107 VSITGLLFSN
+107 VSVTGILFSH
-117 TSGVFPSFLPTATV
+117 TSGTFPAFLPTSTV
-131 RLLDVNVEW
+131 RMLDVNIEW
-140 EQIIVFIVGL
+140 EQIIVAVVGF
-150 AAAGGLYAF
+150 AAAGALYGF
-159 LRFTRRGVELRAVV
+159 LRFTRRGVALRAVV

-184 SAVRVRR
+184 SSVSVRR
-191 LAWMIGSSF
+191 LAWVIGSSF

-213 LSATALTL
+213 LSALALTL
-221 LVVQAFCAAAIGYFS
+221 LVVQAFSAAAIGYFT

-271 LPFVVLFVV
+271 LPFVVLFIV
-280 LLVTPRGRLLVRS
+280 LLVTPRGKLVVRS
-293 FVVPRRIPPS
+293 FVVARRIPPS
-303 WHAPLRARLLS
+303 WHAPARARLLS
-314 GVVFLALLCAVPWLV
+314 GLVFLALLCAVPWLV
-329 GTNLASYTSALIL
+329 GTDLASYTSALIM
-342 VILLLSLG
+342 VILILSLG
-350 LLLRTARQVSLCQ
+350 LLLRTSRQVSLCQ

-373 MAHFTGA
+373 MGHFTGA
-380 GIPWLIALLLA
+380 GIPWLVALLLA
-391 ALVAIPVGALIAI
+391 ALVTVPVGAFIAI

-426 QMVYTQGW
+426 QMVYTMGW
-434 MFGASS
+434 MFGPSS
-440 NGLPTTRPDLSIDG
+440 NGLATTRPNLSIGG

-469 FVAVVAVAIAVL
+469 FVVIVAVAIAVL
-481 TETRLGKL
+481 TQTRLGKL
-489 LRAMGDSPVALDTYG
+489 LRALGDSPVALDTYG
-504 VNVNVIRVLVF
+504 VNVNVIRMVVF
-515 CVSAA
+515 CISAF

-535 AIGDNFPSFSSL
+535 AIGSNFPSFGSL
-547 TIVTIVLVVVVG
+547 TLVTVVIVVVLG
-559 DPWYAFIAAAGLT
+559 DPWYAFVAAATLT
-572 IIPVYLTGG
+572 LIPLYLPGG
-581 NVTNVILAVAA
+581 NVAATVLAILGV
-592 IGSVLVPVF
+592 GSVLVPVF

-620 GGRPTRASGA
+620 STHPSPRASGA
-630 PPATAPP
+630 VPSQAGKAAAGKAESARQDAVPAAR
-637 AAPRPAP
+637 APRPA
-644 QPEPANTPTP
+644 
-654 ALAPVHLASP
+654 
-664 PARLAS
+664 
-670 PPAHVGSPRARLASR
+670 GSTSLSIE
-685 KVPSAGLAVEN
+685 S
-696 LTIRYGGALAVDSAS
+696 LTIRYGGALAVNSAT
-711 LTVQPGA
+711 LTVKAGM

-729 KTSIFNACSGLI
+729 KTSIFNACSGLVK
-741 APTGGRITL
+741 PSDGRVTL
-750 HGDDIS
+750 HGSDVT

-771 FQRVQLFESLPVR
+771 FQRVQLFESLDVR
-784 SNVQLA
+784 SNITLA

-795 AGSNP
+795 AGSSP
-800 LRQVVGRRSDAR
+800 LRQVVGRRGDAR
-812 EIERATTEAIK
+812 EIDRAVASAIE
-823 LTGIGPYVDAPV
+823 LTGVGAYLDKPV
-835 DRLSTGQRRLVELAR
+835 DHLSTGQRRLVELAR
-850 VLAGPFDI
+850 VLAGPFDT

-867 LDPTETKHFGQIL
+867 LDPTETEHFGEIL

-896 DMALVQQTCAHVYVL
+896 DMALVQQTCAQVYVL
-911 DYGTMIF
+911 DYGSMIF
-918 EGTAQQML
+918 EGTPQQML
-926 TADSVRAAYL
+926 TAESVRAAYL
-936 GVSTTETAS
+936 GVSTTEPAA

>member
-17 IYGLAATGLVLTY
+17 IYGLAATVLVLTY

-60 PWPLA
+60 PWPVV

-73 GPVMGYLLE
+73 GPVLGCLLE
-82 LLARQL
+82 WLSRQL

-101 GLIVCI
+101 GLIVWI
-107 VSITGLLFSN
+107 VSITGIMFSS
-117 TSGVFPSFLPTATV
+117 TSGIFPSFLPTTTV
-131 RLLDVNVEW
+131 RLLDVNVQW
-140 EQIIVFIVGL
+140 EQIIVAVVGF
-150 AAAGGLYAF
+150 AAAGALYAF

-184 SAVRVRR
+184 SSVRVRR

-213 LSATALTL
+213 LSALALTL
-221 LVVQAFCAAAIGYFS
+221 LVVQAFSAAAIGYFT
-236 NLPLTYLGGLLTG
+236 NLPLTYVGGLLTG
-249 VAGAVATKYVV
+249 VAGALATKYVV

-271 LPFVVLFVV
+271 LPFVVLFIV
-280 LLVTPRGRLLVRS
+280 LLVTPRSKLVVRS
-293 FVVPRRIPPS
+293 FVVARRIPPS
-303 WHAPLRARLLS
+303 WHAPVRARLYS
-314 GVVFLALLCAVPWLV
+314 GVVFLAVLCAVPWLV
-329 GTNLASYTSALIL
+329 GTDLASYTSALIM
-342 VILLLSLG
+342 VILILSLG
-350 LLLRTARQVSLCQ
+350 LLLRTSRQVSLCQ

-373 MAHFTGA
+373 MGHFTSA
-380 GIPWLIALLLA
+380 GIPWLFALLLA
-391 ALVAIPVGALIAI
+391 ALVAVPVGAFIAI

-426 QMVYTQGW
+426 QMVYTMGW
-434 MFGASS
+434 MFGPSS
-440 NGLPTTRPDLSIDG
+440 NGLPTTRPDLSIGG
-454 FQLGSDEGMYFVVLA
+454 FQFGSDEGMYFVTVA
-469 FVAVVAVAIAVL
+469 FVVVIAVTVAVL

-515 CVSAA
+515 CISAF
-520 IAAIAGALTASVDTY
+520 IAAVAGALTASVNTY
-535 AIGDNFPSFSSL
+535 AIGSEFPSFSSL
-547 TIVTIVLVVVVG
+547 VLVTIVIAVVLG
-559 DPWYAFIAAAGLT
+559 DPWYAFVAAAGLT

-581 NVTNVILAVAA
+581 NVTEIILAVSAVGA
-592 IGSVLVPVF
+592 VLVPVF
-601 RHRLQATPPR
+601 RDRMQVAPPR
-611 AVQAFADWI
+611 PIQEFADWI
-620 GGRPTRASGA
+620 STHPPRRPSA
-630 PPATAPP
+630 
-637 AAPRPAP
+637 
-644 QPEPANTPTP
+644 
-654 ALAPVHLASP
+654 
-664 PARLAS
+664 PARLAAAQ
-670 PPAHVGSPRARLASR
+670 PAPALATAAPVETGKPVVVPAVRSPRPIGSTSLS
-685 KVPSAGLAVEN
+685 VEN
-696 LTIRYGGALAVDSAS
+696 LTIRYGGALAVDNVTLA
-711 LTVQPGA
+711 VRAGM

-729 KTSIFNACSGLI
+729 KTSIFNVCSGLVKPS
-741 APTGGRITL
+741 AGRITL
-750 HGDDIS
+750 HGTDVT

-771 FQRVQLFESLPVR
+771 FQRVQLFESLDVR
-784 SNVQLA
+784 SNITLA

-800 LRQVVGRRSDAR
+800 LRQVIGRRGDAR
-812 EIERATTEAIK
+812 EIGRAVTAAIE
-823 LTGIGPYVDAPV
+823 LTGVGAYLDKPV
-835 DRLSTGQRRLVELAR
+835 DHLSTGQRRLVELAR
-850 VLAGPFDI
+850 VLAGPFDTV
-858 ILLDEPSSG
+858 LLDEPSSG
-867 LDPTETKHFGQIL
+867 LDPAETEHFGEIL
-880 CRAVAERGLG
+880 GRAVAERGLG

-911 DYGTMIF
+911 DYGSMIF

-936 GVSTTETAS
+936 GVSTTTPAT

>member
-1 LAEFLPFIVI
+1 MAEFLPFIVI

-49 IFYELHDVQGW
+49 VFYELHDVQGW
-60 PWPLA
+60 PWPVA

-82 LLARQL
+82 LLSRQL

-101 GLIVCI
+101 GLIVWI
-107 VSITGLLFSN
+107 VSITGIMFSN
-117 TSGVFPSFLPTATV
+117 TSGIFPSFLPTTTV
-131 RLLDVNVEW
+131 RLLNVNVEW
-140 EQIIVFIVGL
+140 EQIIVAVVGF
-150 AAAGGLYAF
+150 AAAGALYAF

-184 SAVRVRR
+184 SSVAVRR

-213 LSATALTL
+213 LSALALTL
-221 LVVQAFCAAAIGYFS
+221 LVVQAFSAAAIGYFT
-236 NLPLTYLGGLLTG
+236 NLPLTYVGGLLTG
-249 VAGAVATKYVV
+249 IAGALATKYVV

-271 LPFVVLFVV
+271 LPFVVLFIV
-280 LLVTPRGRLLVRS
+280 LLVTPRSKLVVRS
-293 FVVPRRIPPS
+293 FVVARRIPPS
-303 WHAPLRARLLS
+303 WHAPVRARLYS
-314 GVVFLALLCAVPWLV
+314 GVVFLAVLCAVPWLV
-329 GTNLASYTSALIL
+329 GTDLASYTSALIM
-342 VILLLSLG
+342 VILILSLG
-350 LLLRTARQVSLCQ
+350 LLLRTSRQVSLCQ

-373 MAHFTGA
+373 MGHFTSA
-380 GIPWLIALLLA
+380 GIPWLFALLLA
-391 ALVAIPVGALIAI
+391 ALVAVPVGAFIAI

-426 QMVYTQGW
+426 QMVYTMGW
-434 MFGASS
+434 MFGPSS
-440 NGLPTTRPDLSIDG
+440 NGLPTTRPDLSIAG
-454 FQLGSDEGMYFVVLA
+454 FQLGSDEGMYFVVVA
-469 FVAVVAVAIAVL
+469 FVVVIAVTVAVL

-515 CVSAA
+515 CISAF
-520 IAAIAGALTASVDTY
+520 IAAVAGALTASVNTY
-535 AIGDNFPSFSSL
+535 AIGSEFPSFSSL
-547 TIVTIVLVVVVG
+547 VLVTIVIAVVLG
-559 DPWYAFIAAAGLT
+559 DPWYAFVAAAGLT

-581 NVTNVILAVAA
+581 NVTEIILAVSAVGA
-592 IGSVLVPVF
+592 VLVPVF
-601 RHRLQATPPR
+601 RDRMQVTPPR
-611 AVQAFADWI
+611 AIQEFADWI
-620 GGRPTRASGA
+620 STHPPRRAR
-630 PPATAPP
+630 
-637 AAPRPAP
+637 AA
-644 QPEPANTPTP
+644 
-654 ALAPVHLASP
+654 
-664 PARLAS
+664 ARLAAAQPAGAPAETAS
-670 PPAHVGSPRARLASR
+670 PALVLAARSPRPPGSTSLS
-685 KVPSAGLAVEN
+685 VEG
-696 LTIRYGGALAVDSAS
+696 LTIRYGGALAVDNVTLA
-711 LTVQPGA
+711 VRAGM

-729 KTSIFNACSGLI
+729 KTSIFNVCSGLVKPS
-741 APTGGRITL
+741 AGRITL
-750 HGDDIS
+750 HGTDVT

-771 FQRVQLFESLPVR
+771 FQRVQLFESLDVK
-784 SNVQLA
+784 SNITLA

-800 LRQVVGRRSDAR
+800 LRQVIGRRGDAR
-812 EIERATTEAIK
+812 EIDRAVAAAIE
-823 LTGIGPYVDAPV
+823 LTGVGAYLDKPV
-835 DRLSTGQRRLVELAR
+835 DHLSTGQRRLVELAR
-850 VLAGPFDI
+850 VLAGPFDTV
-858 ILLDEPSSG
+858 LLDEPSSG
-867 LDPTETKHFGQIL
+867 LDPTETEHFGAIL
-880 CRAVAERGLG
+880 GRAVAERGLG

-911 DYGTMIF
+911 DYGSMIF

-926 TADSVRAAYL
+926 TAESVRAAYL
-936 GVSTTETAS
+936 GVSTTTPAT

>member
-1 LAEFLPFIVI
+1 
-11 GLSVGS
+11 
-17 IYGLAATGLVLTY
+17 VLTY

-60 PWPLA
+60 PWPVV

-101 GLIVCI
+101 GLVVCI
-107 VSITGLLFSN
+107 VSITGLMFST
-117 TSGVFPSFLPTATV
+117 TSGVFPSFLPTTTV
-131 RLLDVNVEW
+131 RMLDVNVEW
-140 EQIIVFIVGL
+140 EQIIVFVVGL
-150 AAAGGLYAF
+150 AAAGALYAF
-159 LRFTRRGVELRAVV
+159 LHFTRRGVALRAVV

-184 SAVRVRR
+184 SSVGVRR

-213 LSATALTL
+213 LSALALTL
-221 LVVQAFCAAAIGYFS
+221 LVVQAFSAAAIGYFT

-249 VAGAVATKYVV
+249 VAGALATKYVV

-271 LPFVVLFVV
+271 LPFVVLFIV
-280 LLVTPRGRLLVRS
+280 LLVTPRGKLLVRS
-293 FVVPRRIPPS
+293 FVVARTIPPS
-303 WHAPLRARLLS
+303 WHAPVRARLYS
-314 GVVFLALLCAVPWLV
+314 GVVFLAVLCAVPWLV

-342 VILLLSLG
+342 VILILSLG
-350 LLLRTARQVSLCQ
+350 LLLRTSRQVSLCQ

-373 MAHFTGA
+373 MGHFTSA

-391 ALVAIPVGALIAI
+391 ALVVVPVGAFIAI

-426 QMVYTQGW
+426 QMVYTLGW
-434 MFGASS
+434 MFGPSS
-440 NGLPTTRPDLSIDG
+440 NGLPTTRPDLSIGG
-454 FQLGSDEGMYFVVLA
+454 FQLGSDEGMYFVVVA
-469 FVAVVAVAIAVL
+469 FVVVIAVAVAVL

-515 CVSAA
+515 CISAF
-520 IAAIAGALTASVDTY
+520 IAAIAGALTASVNTY
-535 AIGDNFPSFSSL
+535 AIGDEFPSFSSL
-547 TIVTIVLVVVVG
+547 TIVTIVIVVLVG

-572 IIPVYLTGG
+572 IIPVYLTSG
-581 NVTNVILAVAA
+581 NVVEIILAVSA
-592 IGSVLVPVF
+592 IGAVLVPVF
-601 RHRLQATPPR
+601 RHRLQVTPPR

-620 GGRPTRASGA
+620 STHPSRRVSAGA
-630 PPATAPP
+630 A
-637 AAPRPAP
+637 
-644 QPEPANTPTP
+644 EPAS
-654 ALAPVHLASP
+654 AQSAA
-664 PARLAS
+664 ARLAVADPAGAQRAVAPAETVWQGVVSALRS
-670 PPAHVGSPRARLASR
+670 PRTVGSTSLS
-685 KVPSAGLAVEN
+685 VES
-696 LTIRYGGALAVDSAS
+696 LTIRYGGALAVSNVTLA
-711 LTVQPGA
+711 VRAGM

-741 APTGGRITL
+741 KPSAGRITL
-750 HGDDIS
+750 HGTDVT

-771 FQRVQLFESLPVR
+771 FQRVQLFESLDVR
-784 SNVQLA
+784 SNITLA

-800 LRQVVGRRSDAR
+800 LRQVVGRRGDAR
-812 EIERATTEAIK
+812 EIDRAVAAAIE
-823 LTGIGPYVDAPV
+823 LTGVGAYLDKPV
-835 DRLSTGQRRLVELAR
+835 DHLSTGQRRLVELAR
-850 VLAGPFDI
+850 VLAGPFDTV
-858 ILLDEPSSG
+858 LLDEPSSG
-867 LDPTETKHFGQIL
+867 LDPAETEHFGEIL
-880 CRAVAERGLG
+880 GRAVAERGLG

>member
-49 IFYELHDVQGW
+49 VFYELHDVQGW

-65 GGLCVFVV
+65 GGLCVLVV

-82 LLARQL
+82 LLSRQL

-101 GLIVCI
+101 GLIVWI
-107 VSITGLLFSN
+107 VSITGIMFSS
-117 TSGVFPSFLPTATV
+117 TSGVFPSFLPTTTV
-131 RLLDVNVEW
+131 RLLNVNVEW
-140 EQIIVFIVGL
+140 EQIIVAVVGF
-150 AAAGGLYAF
+150 AAAGALYAF
-159 LRFTRRGVELRAVV
+159 LHFTRRGIALRAVV

-184 SAVRVRR
+184 SSVGVRR

-213 LSATALTL
+213 LSALALTL
-221 LVVQAFCAAAIGYFS
+221 LVVQAFSAAAIGYFT
-236 NLPLTYLGGLLTG
+236 NLPLAYAGGLLTG
-249 VAGAVATKYVV
+249 IAGALATKYVV

-271 LPFVVLFVV
+271 LPFVVLFIV
-280 LLVTPRGRLLVRS
+280 LLVTPRGKLVVRS
-293 FVVPRRIPPS
+293 FVAARRIPPS
-303 WHAPLRARLLS
+303 WHAPVRARLYS
-314 GVVFLALLCAVPWLV
+314 GLVFLALLCAVPWLV

-342 VILLLSLG
+342 VILILSLG
-350 LLLRTARQVSLCQ
+350 LLLRTSRQVSLCQ

-373 MAHFTGA
+373 MAHFTSA
-380 GIPWLIALLLA
+380 GIPWLLALLLA
-391 ALVAIPVGALIAI
+391 ALVVVPVGAFIAI

-426 QMVYTQGW
+426 QMVYTMGW
-434 MFGASS
+434 MFGPSS
-440 NGLPTTRPDLSIDG
+440 NGLPTTRPDLSVGG

-469 FVAVVAVAIAVL
+469 FVVVAAVAIAVL

-489 LRAMGDSPVALDTYG
+489 LRALGDSPVALDTYG
-504 VNVNVIRVLVF
+504 VNVNVIRVVVF
-515 CVSAA
+515 CISAF
-520 IAAIAGALTASVDTY
+520 IAAVAGALTASVDTY
-535 AIGDNFPSFSSL
+535 AIGSNFPSFGSL
-547 TIVTIVLVVVVG
+547 TLVTIVIVVVLG
-559 DPWYAFIAAAGLT
+559 DPWYAFVAAATLT
-572 IIPVYLTGG
+572 LIPLYLPGG
-581 NVTNVILAVAA
+581 NVAEVVLAILGV
-592 IGSVLVPVF
+592 GSVLVPVF
-601 RHRLQATPPR
+601 RHRLQVTPPR

-620 GGRPTRASGA
+620 STHPPRRARAAADQRTPAQPAPAQPGVARATVAPAETAGLGVVPATRAA
-630 PPATAPP
+630 
-637 AAPRPAP
+637 RPA
-644 QPEPANTPTP
+644 
-654 ALAPVHLASP
+654 
-664 PARLAS
+664 
-670 PPAHVGSPRARLASR
+670 GSTSLS
-685 KVPSAGLAVEN
+685 VES
-696 LTIRYGGALAVDSAS
+696 LTIRYGGALAVDNVTLA
-711 LTVQPGA
+711 VRAGM

-729 KTSIFNACSGLI
+729 KTSIFNVCSGLVKPS
-741 APTGGRITL
+741 AGRIML
-750 HGDDIS
+750 HGADVT

-771 FQRVQLFESLPVR
+771 FQRVQLFESLDVR
-784 SNVQLA
+784 SNITLA

-800 LRQVVGRRSDAR
+800 LRQVVGRRGDAR
-812 EIERATTEAIK
+812 EIDRAVAAAID
-823 LTGIGPYVDAPV
+823 LTGVGAFLDKPV
-835 DRLSTGQRRLVELAR
+835 DHLSTGQRRLVELAR
-850 VLAGPFDI
+850 VLAGPFDTV
-858 ILLDEPSSG
+858 LLDEPSSG
-867 LDPTETKHFGQIL
+867 LDPAETEHFGAIL
-880 CRAVAERGLG
+880 VRAVAERGLG

-911 DYGTMIF
+911 DYGSMIF
-918 EGTAQQML
+918 EGTPQQML

-936 GVSTTETAS
+936 GVSTTTPAS